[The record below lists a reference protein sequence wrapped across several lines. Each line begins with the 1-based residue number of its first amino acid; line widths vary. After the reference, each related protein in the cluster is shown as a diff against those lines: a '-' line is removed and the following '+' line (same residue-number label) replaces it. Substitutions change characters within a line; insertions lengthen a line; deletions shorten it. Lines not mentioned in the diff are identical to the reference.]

1 MFDPFS
7 TRMKRFT
14 VPVFLFLLAT
24 GLTGCDVIGGIFEA
38 GVWTG
43 FLLVAVGIA
52 VLLWLGSRLFRR
64 R

>member
-1 MFDPFS
+1 
-7 TRMKRFT
+7 MKRFT

>member
-1 MFDPFS
+1 
-7 TRMKRFT
+7 MKKFT
-14 VPVFLFLLAT
+14 APLFLLLLAM
-24 GLTGCDVIGGIFEA
+24 GLTGCEAIGDIFEA

-52 VLLWLGSRLFRR
+52 ALLWLASRLFRR